1 MHQDFS
7 ARISR
12 ISICL
17 AAESITFT
25 LHGRSVATENSYA
38 PPAVLSE
45 SDFGEGSRCCVVL
58 ELDEGAHHSHEA
70 VKTVVVPVD
79 TYL

>member
-1 MHQDFS
+1 LMEDKLSHLNSGDQ
-7 ARISR
+7 
-12 ISICL
+12 
-17 AAESITFT
+17 ITFT